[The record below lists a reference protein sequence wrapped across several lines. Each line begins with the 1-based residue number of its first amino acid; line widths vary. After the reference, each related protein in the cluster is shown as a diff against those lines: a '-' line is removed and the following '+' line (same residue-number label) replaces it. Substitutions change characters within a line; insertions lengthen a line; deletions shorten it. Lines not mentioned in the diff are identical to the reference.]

1 MEEEDEEEEED
12 KDEEDE
18 KKNKGVSLGI
28 IQKGG
33 GSEEKRMK
41 SD

>member
-1 MEEEDEEEEED
+1 MEEEDEEED
-12 KDEEDE
+12 GDEEDE
-18 KKNKGVSLGI
+18 KKSKGVSLGI

-33 GSEEKRMK
+33 GSEEKRVK